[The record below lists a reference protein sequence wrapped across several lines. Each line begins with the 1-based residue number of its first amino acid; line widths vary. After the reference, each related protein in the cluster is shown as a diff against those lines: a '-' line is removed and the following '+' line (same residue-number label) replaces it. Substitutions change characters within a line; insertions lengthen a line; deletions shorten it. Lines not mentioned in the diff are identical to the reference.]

1 MRVIVNPERA
11 MLSIAMLAAFADGA
25 KDDRERESVKQFA
38 QQMGSTTI
46 DTMGIYQDVLLKR
59 VTLEQ
64 VTSALVDEG
73 QRHYAYELAVCVCDS
88 DGLRCDDEN
97 KFLKELKT
105 LLGLDAD
112 PVASEAEHQADAI
125 ALGGAMVV
133 GVVAGSSLTDI
144 DSNQLTTNQSAAAE
158 ITSVNVSC
166 PKSALPKSTLDDA
179 ALDKMVLNYSI
190 MNGALELL
198 PQSWASVAIIPMQV
212 KMVYRI
218 GKSYGH
224 ELDQG
229 HIREFIATVG
239 VGMTSQYL
247 EQFGRK
253 LIGGLLGSFLGK
265 TGKKVGGAAAG
276 VAMSFATTYALGQVA
291 KRYYGGGRQM
301 STDLLKQ
308 SFSGLLAPAQKM
320 QTQYLPEIQE
330 KARNLDAKSVLA
342 MVRGG
347 GI

>member
-1 MRVIVNPERA
+1 MTSERA
-11 MLSIAMLAAFADGA
+11 LLSIAMLAAFADGA
-25 KDDRERESVKQFA
+25 KDDRERESIKQFA
-38 QQMGSTTI
+38 QQMGSNTI

-59 VTLEQ
+59 VSLEQ
-64 VTSALVDEG
+64 ATAALVDEG
-73 QRHYAYELAVCVCDS
+73 QRRYAYELAVCVCDS
-88 DGLRCDDEN
+88 DGLRCEDEN

-105 LLGLDAD
+105 LLALDAD
-112 PVASEAEHQADAI
+112 PLALQAERQADAVAI
-125 ALGGAMVV
+125 EGALVTGSE
-133 GVVAGSSLTDI
+133 VASS
-144 DSNQLTTNQSAAAE
+144 SMPQ
-158 ITSVNVSC
+158 
-166 PKSALPKSTLDDA
+166 STLDDA
-179 ALDKMVLNYSI
+179 ALDKMVLNYAI

-218 GKSYGH
+218 GKSYGV
-224 ELDQG
+224 ELDQS

-265 TGKKVGGAAAG
+265 TGKKVGSAATS

-291 KRYYGGGRQM
+291 RRYYGGGRKM
-301 STDLLKQ
+301 STELLKQ
-308 SFSGLLAPAQKM
+308 SFSGLLGPAQEL
-320 QTQYLPEIQE
+320 QTKYLPQIEE
-330 KARNLDAKSVLA
+330 KARNLDAKSVLS

-347 GI
+347 GV

>member
-1 MRVIVNPERA
+1 MTPERA

-38 QQMGSTTI
+38 QQMGSNTI

-59 VTLEQ
+59 VSLEQ
-64 VTSALVDEG
+64 VTAALVDEG
-73 QRHYAYELAVCVCDS
+73 QRLYAYELAVCVCDS

-97 KFLKELKT
+97 KFLKDLKI
-105 LLGLDAD
+105 LLALDAD
-112 PVASEAEHQADAI
+112 PLALQAERQADAVAIEGAWVTGTVI
-125 ALGGAMVV
+125 AN
-133 GVVAGSSLTDI
+133 GS
-144 DSNQLTTNQSAAAE
+144 
-158 ITSVNVSC
+158 
-166 PKSALPKSTLDDA
+166 LPQSTLDEA
-179 ALDKMVLNYSI
+179 ELDKMVLNYAM

-218 GKSYGH
+218 GKSYGN

-253 LIGGLLGSFLGK
+253 LIGGLLSNFLGK
-265 TGKKVGGAAAG
+265 AGKKVGSAATG

-291 KRYYGGGRQM
+291 KRYYGGGRKM
-301 STDLLKQ
+301 STELLKQ
-308 SFSGLLAPAQKM
+308 SFSGLLVPAQELQAK
-320 QTQYLPEIQE
+320 YLPQIQE
-330 KARNLDAKSVLA
+330 KARNLDANTVLS

-347 GI
+347 GV

>member
-1 MRVIVNPERA
+1 MTPERA

-38 QQMGSTTI
+38 QQMGTNTI

-59 VTLEQ
+59 VSLEQ
-64 VTSALVDEG
+64 ATAVLVDEG
-73 QRHYAYELAVCVCDS
+73 QRRYAYELAVCVCDS

-105 LLGLDAD
+105 LLALDAD
-112 PVASEAEHQADAI
+112 PLALQAEHQADAVAI
-125 ALGGAMVV
+125 EGALVTTGAPVTS
-133 GVVAGSSLTDI
+133 GSFP
-144 DSNQLTTNQSAAAE
+144 Q
-158 ITSVNVSC
+158 
-166 PKSALPKSTLDDA
+166 STLDDA
-179 ALDKMVLNYSI
+179 AIDKMVLNYAMI
-190 MNGALELL
+190 NGALELL

-218 GKSYGH
+218 GKSYGN

-253 LIGGLLGSFLGK
+253 LIGGLLSNFLGK
-265 TGKKVGGAAAG
+265 AGKKVGSAATG

-291 KRYYGGGRQM
+291 KRYYGGGRKM
-301 STDLLKQ
+301 STELLKQ
-308 SFSGLLAPAQKM
+308 SFSGLLVPAQELQAK
-320 QTQYLPEIQE
+320 YLPQIEE
-330 KARNLDAKSVLA
+330 KARNLDANSVLS

>member
-1 MRVIVNPERA
+1 MNPDRA
-11 MLSIAMLAAFADGA
+11 LLSIAMLAAFADGA

-38 QQMGSTTI
+38 QQMGSNTI

-59 VTLEQ
+59 VSLEQ
-64 VTSALVDEG
+64 VTAALVDEG

-88 DGLRCDDEN
+88 DGLRCYDEN

-112 PVASEAEHQADAI
+112 PVAHEVEHQADAI
-125 ALGGAMVV
+125 ALGGAMIA
-133 GVVAGSSLTDI
+133 GAVAGSTL
-144 DSNQLTTNQSAAAE
+144 SNVASSQLTTNQNTLGE
-158 ITSVNVSC
+158 ITLEDDTS
-166 PKSALPKSTLDDA
+166 PKVVVAQSTLDDA

-218 GKSYGH
+218 GKSYGN

-265 TGKKVGGAAAG
+265 TGKKVGGAATG

-301 STDLLKQ
+301 NTELLKQ
-308 SFSGLLAPAQKM
+308 AFSGLLAPAQKL

-330 KARNLDAKSVLA
+330 KARNLDAKSVLS

-347 GI
+347 GL

>member
-1 MRVIVNPERA
+1 MTSEHA
-11 MLSIAMLAAFADGA
+11 MLSIAMFAAFADGA

-38 QQMGSTTI
+38 QQMGTNTI

-59 VTLEQ
+59 VSLEQ
-64 VTSALVDEG
+64 VTAALVDEG
-73 QRHYAYELAVCVCDS
+73 QRRYAYELAVCVCDS

-97 KFLKELKT
+97 KFLKKLKK
-105 LLGLDAD
+105 LLALDAD
-112 PVASEAEHQADAI
+112 PLTLQAERQADAVAI
-125 ALGGAMVV
+125 EGAWVTTGAEV
-133 GVVAGSSLTDI
+133 TS
-144 DSNQLTTNQSAAAE
+144 DSFPQ
-158 ITSVNVSC
+158 
-166 PKSALPKSTLDDA
+166 STLDDA
-179 ALDKMVLNYSI
+179 ALDKMVLNYAM

-218 GKSYGH
+218 GKSYGN

-253 LIGGLLGSFLGK
+253 LIGGLLGNFLGK
-265 TGKKVGGAAAG
+265 TGKKVGSAATG

-291 KRYYGGGRQM
+291 KRYYGGGRKM
-301 STDLLKQ
+301 STELLKQ
-308 SFSGLLAPAQKM
+308 SFSDLLGPAQEL
-320 QTQYLPEIQE
+320 QTKYLPQIQE
-330 KARNLDAKSVLA
+330 KARNLDAKSVLS

-347 GI
+347 GV

>member
-1 MRVIVNPERA
+1 MTSEHA
-11 MLSIAMLAAFADGA
+11 MLSIAMFAAFADGA

-38 QQMGSTTI
+38 QQMGTNTI

-59 VTLEQ
+59 ISLEQ
-64 VTSALVDEG
+64 VTAALTDEG
-73 QRHYAYELAVCVCDS
+73 QRRYAYELAVCVCDS

-97 KFLKELKT
+97 KFLKKLKK
-105 LLGLDAD
+105 LLALDAD
-112 PVASEAEHQADAI
+112 PLTLQAERQADAVAI
-125 ALGGAMVV
+125 EGALVTTGAEVT
-133 GVVAGSSLTDI
+133 S
-144 DSNQLTTNQSAAAE
+144 DSFPQ
-158 ITSVNVSC
+158 
-166 PKSALPKSTLDDA
+166 STLDDA
-179 ALDKMVLNYSI
+179 ALDKMVLNYAM

-218 GKSYGH
+218 GKSYGN

-253 LIGGLLGSFLGK
+253 LIGGLLGNFLGK
-265 TGKKVGGAAAG
+265 TGKKVGSAATG

-291 KRYYGGGRQM
+291 KRYYGGGRKM
-301 STDLLKQ
+301 STELLKQ
-308 SFSGLLAPAQKM
+308 SFSDLLGPAQEL
-320 QTQYLPEIQE
+320 QTKYLPQIQE
-330 KARNLDAKSVLA
+330 KARNLDAKSVLS

-347 GI
+347 GV